1 MNRLIYTIYPVDTAP
16 RKSAEDFSRECMKNH
31 DAKIPAIHRSD
42 REFMIDLFRHDVK
55 IRKKMHECI
64 AETSVKEKLLNLF
77 F

>member
-16 RKSAEDFSRECMKNH
+16 RTSAEDFSRECMKNH
-31 DAKIPAIHRSD
+31 DAKIPAIHRD
-42 REFMIDLFRHDVK
+42 NREFMIDLFRHDVS

-64 AETSVKEKLLNLF
+64 ADTPLREKILNLF

>member
-1 MNRLIYTIYPVDTAP
+1 MNRLISAIYPFDTSP
-16 RKSAEDFSRECMKNH
+16 RTSAEDFSRECMKKH
-31 DAKIPAIHRSD
+31 DAKIPAIHRDD

-64 AETSVKEKLLNLF
+64 ADTSIREKLLNLF